1 MINVR
6 EFIKQLG
13 DKAPDFFGT
22 KEQTVA
28 RWLKTGNIPFK
39 AVEKVLAAQ
48 DALTALSTHT
58 KEQNINN
65 GKLMEQ
71 VVRNNPQLEPEIDP
85 ITHLP
90 TNLDRRLPNI
100 NVPAGHAPT
109 VIEMSPTEQNWGV
122 NLTRPGRVAPLPPMK
137 VRKVDGQDVPYVE
150 QPAPV
155 TVLPPS
161 ISGDAGW
168 SDKGNPL
175 PQPKK
180 ENERPIAPTTPES
193 VSESKV

>member
-1 MINVR
+1 MIDVR
-6 EFIKQLG
+6 QFIRQLG

-39 AVEKVLAAQ
+39 AVEKVLAASE
-48 DALTALSTHT
+48 ALNALSPEV
-58 KEQNINN
+58 KEAQQTPAQAP
-65 GKLMEQ
+65 L
-71 VVRNNPQLEPEIDP
+71 PTSPEPDVDP

-90 TNLDRRLPNI
+90 TNIDRRLPQI
-100 NVPAGHAPT
+100 QAAPGHGAQ

-137 VRKVDGQDVPYVE
+137 VRKVDGQDVAYVE

-180 ENERPIAPTTPES
+180 DNERSVPQKPTEG